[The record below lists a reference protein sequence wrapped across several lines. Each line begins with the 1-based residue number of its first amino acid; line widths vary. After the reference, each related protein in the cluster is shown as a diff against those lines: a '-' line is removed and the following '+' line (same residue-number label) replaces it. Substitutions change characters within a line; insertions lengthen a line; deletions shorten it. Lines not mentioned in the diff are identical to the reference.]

1 MERTVADLVC
11 LQDGC
16 AAPWYVLEL
25 VFLCDRAGIR
35 LEVIEDDVIATS
47 EKPHVITDA
56 LREDLRRVKPGVREI
71 LLHLPG
77 SSPDRRF

>member
-1 MERTVADLVC
+1 MQRTAADLVC
-11 LQDGC
+11 LHDGC

-35 LEVIEDDVIATS
+35 LNVVDEDVIATS
-47 EKPHVITDA
+47 DNPATITDA

-77 SSPDRRF
+77 DSPDRRF